1 VSAVRRRWSR
11 RLDHY
16 YGITAFL
23 AARGAQ
29 ATTCRVVA
37 AILFCLGAIPLM
49 LIVGPAGPQTLRNRL
64 LAVAISVCCWAMA
77 AMWLRRRWPTRTESK
92 LCVLVGTMCIAVA
105 CLIAAHP
112 LIGILGSTAFAV
124 LGAFVAFFHNVR
136 LLAFTWTVGAATL
149 VFLAM
154 RLAAIDTALAV
165 CTVVLVAL
173 VNIFAVFTC
182 RMVIGLIIT
191 DVSPGE
197 IEPLTGLL
205 NRDAFSEGV
214 AQLIGARSRDD
225 DRYLVVAVVNLD
237 SFFHFVDMTGASGG
251 DQARV
256 AIGQR
261 LRQTVRRDAIVAHV
275 SDAEF
280 FIADVFTT
288 ADPAPL
294 VERVRGAIKSAPFRL
309 TVSIGVVSTPLR
321 PLATHPAPEVVDEV
335 LAIATTA
342 MYEARRSGGNQT
354 RHIRCPTLAVLDEP
368 DSEDW
373 PASGNGMTHNP

>member
-1 VSAVRRRWSR
+1 MSAVRLPWSN

-23 AARGAQ
+23 AARGVQ
-29 ATTCRVVA
+29 AKTCRVVA
-37 AILFCLGAIPLM
+37 AILFCLGAIPLT
-49 LIVGPAGPQTLRNRL
+49 LIVGPAGPQTLGNRL

-124 LGAFVAFFHNVR
+124 LGGFVAFFHNVR

-149 VFLAM
+149 VLLAV

-173 VNIFAVFTC
+173 VNVFAVFTC
-182 RMVIGLIIT
+182 RMVIRLIIT
-191 DVSPGE
+191 DVSVGE

-205 NRDAFSEGV
+205 NRDGFYEGV

-256 AIGQR
+256 AIGHR

-288 ADPAPL
+288 ADSAPL

-354 RHIRCPTLAVLDEP
+354 RQILCPTLAVLDEP
-368 DSEDW
+368 DGKDW
-373 PASGNGMTHNP
+373 PASGRTA